1 MHSYQ
6 FPQRQNGAILV
17 VSLLLLLVMTALALS
32 ASNST
37 RLQERMAGNARD
49 VELAFQGSEAGLR
62 ESEVDLQKSAD
73 KAGMRMLDRCTDAT
87 TKCVL
92 DRPTDFIDY
101 KRKDKTWWTKNARS
115 YGDPAVQELDELV
128 SDPLMRSELWT
139 AVSDTLTDGARPNT
153 KPGVAY
159 YVNTTRTLGGTDT
172 AEVVLQSVVAIPYV
186 E

>member
-62 ESEVDLQKSAD
+62 QAEFDLQDTAN
-73 KAGMRMLDRCTDAT
+73 KAGMRSLVPCTDAT
-87 TKCVL
+87 QKCAVA
-92 DRPTDFIDY
+92 RPVTYIDY
-101 KRKDKTWWTKNARS
+101 KRKDKDWWSKNSRS
-115 YGDPAVQELDELV
+115 YGDAAVQELDELV
-128 SDPLMRSELWT
+128 GDPLLRSELWRS
-139 AVSDTLTDGARPNT
+139 VGDTMTDGGRPGT
-153 KPGVAY
+153 KSSVAY
-159 YVNTTRTLGGTDT
+159 YVNTTRTLGGTEG